1 MKKYK
6 CDYHYVDS
14 LVNRYTEAGGYAIQ
28 ISEGSLAS
36 GERILYDSSG
46 ELKCYYIYEI
56 PLNAWSSYQA
66 VQAYKDWEKFPKKFK
81 KQIEAHNVHRT
92 A

>member
-1 MKKYK
+1 MIKYK

-14 LVNRYTEAGGYAIQ
+14 LVNRYTEAGGNAIQ
-28 ISEGSLAS
+28 LNEGTLAS
-36 GERILYDSSG
+36 GGWVLYESSG
-46 ELKCYYIYEI
+46 KLKCYYIYEM
-56 PLNAWSSYQA
+56 PLNVCSSYQV

-81 KQIEAHNVHRT
+81 KQIEAHNVHQT